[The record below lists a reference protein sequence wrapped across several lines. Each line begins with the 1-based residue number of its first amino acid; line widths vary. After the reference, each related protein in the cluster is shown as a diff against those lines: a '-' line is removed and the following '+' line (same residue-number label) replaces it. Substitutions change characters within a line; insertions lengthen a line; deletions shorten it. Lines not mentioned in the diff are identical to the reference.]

1 MQIAQHIMPNGMSA
15 KAEFCFAITELIK
28 SYKLKN
34 IVETGCYMGEGTTKA
49 IADAMLGDE
58 IVYSI
63 EVNPRYYEIA
73 RKKHKNTTINFL
85 LGLSVSRPLLPTD
98 FSWDVPPNIVIDHL
112 DHNREILYKQEV
124 SFNVPDNMLDF
135 ALSKMDYQ
143 PDLVILDS
151 AGHMGL
157 VEFKEL
163 MKLAQAPFFLALDDT
178 NHIKHYESV
187 KLLEAMDVDLLFE
200 TEEGFGSRIY
210 HIK

>member
-28 SYKLKN
+28 TYKLKN
-34 IVETGCYMGEGTTKA
+34 IVETGTYMGEGTTKA

-98 FSWDVPPNIVIDHL
+98 FTWDVPPNIVIDHL

-124 SFNVPDNMLDF
+124 SFNVPDNMLEY

-157 VEFKEL
+157 VEFKQL

-187 KLLEAMDVDLLFE
+187 KLLDAMDVNLLFE

-210 HIK
+210 YIK

>member
-15 KAEFCFAITELIK
+15 KAEFCFAITEIIK

-49 IADAMLGDE
+49 IADAMIGDE

-98 FSWDVPPNIVIDHL
+98 FTWDVPSNIVIDHL

>member
-15 KAEFCFAITELIK
+15 KAEFCFAITELIRNFR
-28 SYKLKN
+28 LKK
-34 IVETGCYMGEGTTKA
+34 IVETGSYMGEGTTKA

-58 IVYSI
+58 MVYSI

-73 RKKHKNTTINFL
+73 RKKHKNTSINFL
-85 LGLSVSRPLLPTD
+85 LGLSVKKPLLPTD
-98 FSWDVPPNIVIDHL
+98 FTWDVPSNIVIDHL

-135 ALSKMDYQ
+135 ALSKMNYQ

-163 MKLAQAPFFLALDDT
+163 MKLAEAPFFLALDDT

-187 KLLEAMDVDLLFE
+187 KLLEAMDVDLIFE

-210 HIK
+210 YIK

>member
-187 KLLEAMDVDLLFE
+187 KLIKAMDVDLIFE
-200 TEEGFGSRIY
+200 TEEGFGSKIY
-210 HIK
+210 YIK

>member
-1 MQIAQHIMPNGMSA
+1 
-15 KAEFCFAITELIK
+15 
-28 SYKLKN
+28 
-34 IVETGCYMGEGTTKA
+34 MGEGTTKA

-58 IVYSI
+58 MVYSI

-73 RKKHKNTTINFL
+73 RKKHKNTSINFL

-98 FSWDVPPNIVIDHL
+98 FTWDVPPNIVIDHL

-135 ALSKMDYQ
+135 ALSKMDYK

-178 NHIKHYESV
+178 NHIKHYQSV
-187 KLLEAMDVDLLFE
+187 ELLKAMDVDLVFE

-210 HIK
+210 YIK

>member
-15 KAEFCFAITELIK
+15 KAEFCFAIKELINNFR
-28 SYKLKN
+28 LKY

-49 IADAMLGDE
+49 IADAMIGDE
-58 IVYSI
+58 MVYSI

-73 RKKHKNTTINFL
+73 RKKHKNTSINFL

-98 FSWDVPPNIVIDHL
+98 FTWDVPPNIVIDHL

-135 ALSKMDYQ
+135 ALSKMDYK

-163 MKLAQAPFFLALDDT
+163 MKLAEAPFFLALDDT
-178 NHIKHYESV
+178 NHIKHYQSV
-187 KLLEAMDVDLLFE
+187 KLLEAMDVDLIFE
-200 TEEGFGSRIY
+200 TEEGFGSKIY
-210 HIK
+210 YIK